1 MTPQTR
7 RHALYALAAVAAS
20 AGGWAWKH
28 RERTASAT
36 PSTAAAASPASTT
49 DPALAD
55 FWQREYETP
64 AGTRLATRSL
74 QGKPLVLNFWATWC
88 GPCVKEMP
96 ELDRFAREMAPQGW
110 QVLGVAIDKAD
121 AVRTFLKATP
131 VGFPIAVAGLE
142 GLGLVQ
148 ALGNTNGGLPFT
160 LVLDA
165 QGQVLQRKMGATHF
179 EELQALARQSS
190 GN

>member
-7 RHALYALAAVAAS
+7 RHTLYALAALAVS
-20 AGGWAWKH
+20 AGGLAWRH
-28 RERTASAT
+28 RERSPSSAPAPAAPTNKPTA
-36 PSTAAAASPASTT
+36 

-55 FWQREYETP
+55 FWQHEYDTP
-64 AGTRLATRSL
+64 TGALLATRSL

-96 ELDRFAREMAPQGW
+96 ELDRFAQEMAPQGW

-121 AVRTFLKATP
+121 AVRTFLKTTP
-131 VGFPIAVAGLE
+131 VRFPIAIAGLE

-179 EELQALARQSS
+179 EELQTLAKQTPAS
-190 GN
+190 

>member
-1 MTPQTR
+1 MRPNIR
-7 RHALYALAAVAAS
+7 RHLLYALAAVAAS
-20 AGGWAWKH
+20 AAGLAWKH
-28 RERTASAT
+28 RNR
-36 PSTAAAASPASTT
+36 PVAAATDAAQAKPPAA

-55 FWQREYETP
+55 FWQREYDTP
-64 AGTRLATRSL
+64 DGSRLATRSL

-96 ELDRFAREMAPQGW
+96 ELDRFAQDMGSQGW

-121 AVRTFLKATP
+121 AVRSFLQATP
-131 VGFPIAVAGLE
+131 VRFPIAIAGLD

-165 QGQVLQRKMGATHF
+165 QGRVLQRKMGATHY
-179 EELQALARQSS
+179 EELLNLARRSQA
-190 GN
+190 G

>member
-1 MTPQTR
+1 MNPNTR
-7 RHALYALAAVAAS
+7 RLTLYALAAVAAS
-20 AGGWAWKH
+20 AAGLAWKH
-28 RERTASAT
+28 RDRQ
-36 PSTAAAASPASTT
+36 AAASADPAPASPPAA

-55 FWQREYETP
+55 FWQREYDTP
-64 AGTRLATRSL
+64 TGGRLATRSL

-96 ELDRFAREMAPQGW
+96 ELDRFAQDMAGQGW

-121 AVRTFLKATP
+121 AVRSFLQTTP
-131 VGFPIAVAGLE
+131 VRFPIAVAGLD

-165 QGQVLQRKMGATHF
+165 QGLVLQRKMGATHYD
-179 EELQALARQSS
+179 ELLKLAQQARPS
-190 GN
+190 

>member
-7 RHALYALAAVAAS
+7 RHTLYALAAVAAS
-20 AGGWAWKH
+20 AAGWAWKH
-28 RERTASAT
+28 RERTPPAT
-36 PSTAAAASPASTT
+36 SGTAATTSQPTT

-64 AGTRLATRSL
+64 TGTRLATRTL

-110 QVLGVAIDKAD
+110 QVLGVAIDKAE
-121 AVRTFLKATP
+121 AVRTFLKTTP
-131 VGFPIAVAGLE
+131 VGFPIAIAGLD

-148 ALGNTNGGLPFT
+148 ALGNPNGGLPFT
-160 LVLDA
+160 LVLDG

-179 EELQALARQSS
+179 EELQTLASQRRGS
-190 GN
+190 

>member
-7 RHALYALAAVAAS
+7 RRTLHALAAMVVSAAGL
-20 AGGWAWKH
+20 ACKRRDDAPA
-28 RERTASAT
+28 TAT
-36 PSTAAAASPASTT
+36 PPSPAPVA

-55 FWQREYETP
+55 FWQREFDTP

-96 ELDRFAREMAPQGW
+96 ELDRFAQEMAPQGW

-121 AVRTFLKATP
+121 AVRTFLQTTP
-131 VGFPIAVAGLE
+131 VRFPIAIAGLE

-160 LVLDA
+160 LVLNA

-179 EELQALARQSS
+179 EELRSLAQQSPAS
-190 GN
+190 

>member
-1 MTPQTR
+1 MSPQTR
-7 RHALYALAAVAAS
+7 RRALYALAAVAAS
-20 AGGWAWKH
+20 VAGLACK
-28 RERTASAT
+28 RRDDAPPATAPQPTT
-36 PSTAAAASPASTT
+36 PSA

-55 FWQREYETP
+55 FWQREYDTP

-88 GPCVKEMP
+88 APCVKEMP
-96 ELDRFAREMAPQGW
+96 ELDRFAQAMAPQGW
-110 QVLGVAIDKAD
+110 QVLGLAIDKAD
-121 AVRTFLKATP
+121 AVRNFLQTTP
-131 VGFPIAVAGLE
+131 VRFPIAIAGLE

-165 QGQVLQRKMGATHF
+165 RGEVLQRKMGATHF
-179 EELQALARQSS
+179 EELQLLARQARAS
-190 GN
+190 

>member
-1 MTPQTR
+1 MSPDTR

-20 AGGWAWKH
+20 AAGLAWKH
-28 RERTASAT
+28 RDR
-36 PSTAAAASPASTT
+36 SPAPTKPSADPAAT

-55 FWQREYETP
+55 FWQREYDTP
-64 AGTRLATRSL
+64 TGTRLATRSL

-96 ELDRFAREMAPQGW
+96 ELDRFAQDMGGQGW
-110 QVLGVAIDKAD
+110 QVLGVAIDKAE
-121 AVRTFLKATP
+121 AVGKFLQATP
-131 VGFPIAVAGLE
+131 VRFPIAIAGLD

-160 LVLDA
+160 LVLGAD
-165 QGQVLQRKMGATHF
+165 GRVLQRKMGATHY
-179 EELQALARQSS
+179 EELLNLARGSTA
-190 GN
+190 G

>member
-1 MTPQTR
+1 MTLQTR
-7 RHALYALAAVAAS
+7 RRALHALAAVAVS
-20 AGGWAWKH
+20 AAGLAC
-28 RERTASAT
+28 RRRDDAA
-36 PSTAAAASPASTT
+36 STAAPPPPAPAADS
-49 DPALAD
+49 ALAD
-55 FWQREYETP
+55 FWQREYDP
-64 AGTRLATRSL
+64 PPGTRLATRSL

-96 ELDRFAREMAPQGW
+96 ELDRFAQEMAPQGW

-121 AVRTFLKATP
+121 AVRAFLQTTP
-131 VGFPIAVAGLE
+131 VRFPIAIAGLE

-179 EELQALARQSS
+179 EELRTLAQRGPSS
-190 GN
+190 